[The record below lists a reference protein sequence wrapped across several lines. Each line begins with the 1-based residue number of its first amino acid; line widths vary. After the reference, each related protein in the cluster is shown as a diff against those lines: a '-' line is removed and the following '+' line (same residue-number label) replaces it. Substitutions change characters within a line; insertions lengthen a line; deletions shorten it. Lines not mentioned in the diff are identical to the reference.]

1 MSEQSFSTSILVD
14 QTPQEVFEA
23 VTNVRGWWAADGLNG
38 NTAAQDDVFTFEVP
52 NIHRSKMVLTE
63 VVPNERVVWLA
74 EDNWMSFIQDKG
86 EWNGTEIHFD
96 IAEKGDKTE
105 LRFTHVGLV
114 PEFECYEAC
123 SGAWAFYVQE
133 SLRDLIATGKGQ
145 PASFPDEVELVAQ
158 QAEQA

>member
-1 MSEQSFSTSILVD
+1 MSEQSYSTSILVD
-14 QTPQEVFEA
+14 RTPQEVFEA
-23 VTNVRGWWAADGLNG
+23 VTNVRGWWAADGLKG
-38 NTAAQDDVFTFEVP
+38 STAAQDDVFTFEVP

-63 VVPNERVVWLA
+63 VVPNKRVVWLA

-96 IAEKGDKTE
+96 ITEKGDQTE

-114 PEFECYEAC
+114 PEFECYDAC
-123 SGAWAFYVQE
+123 SGAWQFYVQE
-133 SLRDLIATGKGQ
+133 SLRDLITTGKGQ